1 MTIASQKFKVCKG
14 LDMEDKQR
22 PIILFGKGCFNIF
35 SKKYGFG
42 TYCYVVCLMSLIFAT
57 FNSSSKAAGVK
68 RRVRR
73 KERGKK

>member
-35 SKKYGFG
+35 SKKIWFRNLLLCGVLNVFDL
-42 TYCYVVCLMSLIFAT
+42 CYF
-57 FNSSSKAAGVK
+57 
-68 RRVRR
+68 
-73 KERGKK
+73 